1 MSPSVSEQVQ
11 KNYCNFAVFCNILN
25 QYCHIGDINNRD
37 HYTNEILVRFH
48 DLIPLV
54 DGVIYDDDI
63 KERCYAVNRIMLQ
76 NWDYIREI
84 AEKATEEQQK
94 NPADEDAA
102 LESVKEQLERQIP
115 NMAEMPVGEEA
126 PVSEN
131 KKFQNGRYLDQ
142 RKHLMDQEGRF
153 FSKKSL
159 PSEKKS
165 LAVAVLM
172 DESGSMC
179 GQDRVTYARAA
190 GIISYDFC
198 KAMGVP
204 VLIMGHTD
212 DGDVQLY
219 AYTDFD
225 SVDELDRYRLTDM
238 SARHGN
244 RDGAALRYVADRLL
258 KQSEINKLLM
268 IVSDGQPTG
277 HGEYN
282 GSAAE
287 ADLRGIKKE
296 YTNKGMMLVAAMIGA
311 DKENIE
317 RIYGDAYMDIT
328 DLTKL
333 PMMLLKRIERE
344 LKG

>member
-63 KERCYAVNRIMLQ
+63 KERCYAVNHIMLQ
-76 NWDYIREI
+76 NWDYIWEI

-131 KKFQNGRYLDQ
+131 KKFQKGRYLNQ

-179 GQDRVTYARAA
+179 G
-190 GIISYDFC
+190 
-198 KAMGVP
+198 
-204 VLIMGHTD
+204 
-212 DGDVQLY
+212 
-219 AYTDFD
+219 
-225 SVDELDRYRLTDM
+225 
-238 SARHGN
+238 
-244 RDGAALRYVADRLL
+244 
-258 KQSEINKLLM
+258 
-268 IVSDGQPTG
+268 
-277 HGEYN
+277 
-282 GSAAE
+282 
-287 ADLRGIKKE
+287 
-296 YTNKGMMLVAAMIGA
+296 
-311 DKENIE
+311 
-317 RIYGDAYMDIT
+317 
-328 DLTKL
+328 
-333 PMMLLKRIERE
+333 
-344 LKG
+344 